1 MDNELIFKTY
11 SGSIL
16 YGTNSESSDIDY
28 KGVFLPNI
36 KDLILGKYSK
46 CITKSTSSDKE
57 RNTKDDVDESY
68 YSLHYF
74 LELLAAGETNC
85 LDIFFA
91 NTNKDATVFTSPIWE
106 ELTKNADKLITKNI
120 NKYLGFCRS
129 QAFKY
134 SFKGEKLNNYKAF
147 HKFLT
152 EQMKYKDEH
161 GSYITLGEALF
172 AEFTLKREHGEEYK
186 KNDKLIGIRYKQNIP
201 EFGEHCYIIEASNKE
216 EQLMISDMKFQFT
229 EDVKDVRSKV
239 NRIIESYGKRSNIAA
254 EALGADYKALSH
266 SVRVLFQA
274 EQLINEGKITFP
286 LDKEKVDFIK
296 SIKYN
301 TTDMSFEDI
310 TEYINDRIE
319 YISNELLPK
328 SSLREK
334 ADYKWIEEFILKIYG
349 EKLNVNL

>member
-1 MDNELIFKTY
+1 MDEQLIFKTY

-16 YGTNSESSDIDY
+16 YGTNSESSDVDY
-28 KGVFLPNI
+28 KGVFLPDI
-36 KDLILGKYSK
+36 KELILGKHSK

-57 RNTKDDVDESY
+57 RNTKDDIDESY

-91 NTNKDATVFTSPIWE
+91 NTNKSAVIFTSDIWN

-120 NKYLGFCRS
+120 NKYLGFCRA

-147 HKFLT
+147 YKFLT
-152 EQMKYKDEH
+152 EHMKYKDEN
-161 GSYITLGEALF
+161 GSYITLSEALYATF
-172 AEFTLKREHGEEYK
+172 DLKKENGEEYK

-201 EFGEHCYIIEASNKE
+201 DFGDHCYLIEASNKE

-229 EDVKDVRSKV
+229 EDVKDTRSKV
-239 NRIIESYGKRSNIAA
+239 NRIIESYGKRTNIAA
-254 EALGADYKALSH
+254 NALGADYKALSH
-266 SVRVLFQA
+266 SIRVLFQA
-274 EQLINEGKITFP
+274 EQLINEGRIVFP

-301 TTDMSFEDI
+301 TTNMSFEEIID
-310 TEYINDRIE
+310 YINNRID
-319 YISNELLPK
+319 YITNDLLPK
-328 SSLREK
+328 STLREK
-334 ADYKWIEEFILKIYG
+334 ADYKWIEKFILKIYG
-349 EKLNVNL
+349 EQLNVNL